1 MATNLVQTRETGPY
15 ESSTPTFV
23 FGEGALVLLDNK
35 NDETELTQVRAL
47 ELRHQEAQEG
57 RSINEV

>member
-57 RSINEV
+57 R